1 MILTGPSSRRIRLC
15 SVRFTHRLWS
25 STVAGQGQATRS
37 ESTHVQT
44 SRSFGGHRRCQPRL
58 TPPGSPGG
66 HCDHSTRPAHR
77 PGPRHQ
83 PEQPRLALAPRLS
96 AAAASPGSTSTA
108 GRCSSWT
115 GPSVTPDRV
124 RLCDRDRTGGRL
136 EWAAAL
142 FRAFRWSLY
151 RGAQL
156 RVAGR
161 DAPPGLRE
169 AGVIHR
175 EGLIAARRGL
185 HADGSF
191 AL

>member
-1 MILTGPSSRRIRLC
+1 MILTGSQFSSHSSVFGEVHPPLSCRVPSPVKARRPGPRAFTCRPRDRL
-15 SVRFTHRLWS
+15 
-25 STVAGQGQATRS
+25 
-37 ESTHVQT
+37 
-44 SRSFGGHRRCQPRL
+44 GHRRCQPRL

-115 GPSVTPDRV
+115 GPSVSPDRV